1 MLPKLLLIEDN
12 PSISKIQRHVA
23 LRIGYQVDV
32 ADCLASAID
41 LIEVNDYFC
50 AVVDYV
56 LPDAPNGEAIPLT
69 IGASIPTIVMTG
81 KLDDKTRDTVMRY
94 PVVDYI
100 TKESRQAYLY
110 LETQLK
116 RLPRN
121 ENVRVLI
128 VDDSKNT
135 RNHIKN
141 LLLRHKYLIAQA
153 SDGVMALEQI
163 EKFDDIKVIITD
175 NEMPNMDG
183 VTLTSKIRE
192 KFNSED
198 KVIIGISGTDDN
210 RVSANFLKNGADD
223 YLRKPF
229 YPEEFY
235 CRVSQNLDMQENIAT
250 IRRQANSDYLTG
262 LPNRRYFFEQAN
274 NLLKRQKFAHQVA
287 MLDIDFFKS
296 VNDNYGHD
304 AGDLVLKEVSRLFD
318 TMFGKEHLIARLGGE
333 EFAVLF
339 SDDQHQHNQ
348 ALLEQFRDTVSQLEI
363 NHQQQTLKVTISIG
377 AIVED
382 TQSTDELLKQADIY
396 LYQAKEQGRN
406 RLIIGQ

>member
-1 MLPKLLLIEDN
+1 MLPNLLLIEDN

-32 ADCLASAID
+32 ADCLASAIA
-41 LIEVNDYFC
+41 LIEMNDYFC

-121 ENVRVLI
+121 ESVRVLI

-135 RNHIKN
+135 RNHINN
-141 LLLRHKYLIAQA
+141 LLLRHKYLIAHA
-153 SDGVMALEQI
+153 NNGEVALEQL

-175 NEMPNMDG
+175 NEMPNMNG
-183 VTLTSKIRE
+183 ITLTSKIRE

-198 KVIIGISGTDDN
+198 KVIIGISGSDDN

-229 YPEEFY
+229 CPEEFY

-262 LPNRRYFFEQAN
+262 LPNRRYFFEQAD
-274 NLLKRQKFAHQVA
+274 NLLKKTKICTSSSYA
-287 MLDIDFFKS
+287 
-296 VNDNYGHD
+296 
-304 AGDLVLKEVSRLFD
+304 
-318 TMFGKEHLIARLGGE
+318 
-333 EFAVLF
+333 
-339 SDDQHQHNQ
+339 
-348 ALLEQFRDTVSQLEI
+348 
-363 NHQQQTLKVTISIG
+363 
-377 AIVED
+377 
-382 TQSTDELLKQADIY
+382 
-396 LYQAKEQGRN
+396 
-406 RLIIGQ
+406 

>member
-121 ENVRVLI
+121 EDVRVLI

-339 SDDQHQHNQ
+339 RDDQHQHNQ

>member
-23 LRIGYQVDV
+23 LRIGYQVDI
-32 ADCLASAID
+32 ADSLASAID

-56 LPDAPNGEAIPLT
+56 LPDASNGEAIPLT

-81 KLDDKTRDTVMRY
+81 KLDDKTRDTVMQY

-100 TKESRQAYLY
+100 TKESRQAYTY

-128 VDDSKNT
+128 VDDSRNT
-135 RNHIKN
+135 RKLIKSY
-141 LLLRHKYLIAQA
+141 LLRHKYLIAEA
-153 SDGVMALEQI
+153 VDGVSALEQL
-163 EKFDDIKVIITD
+163 EQFDDIKVIITD
-175 NEMPNMDG
+175 NEMPNMNG

-274 NLLKRQKFAHQVA
+274 SLLKRQKFAHQVA
-287 MLDIDFFKS
+287 MLDIDHFKA

-304 AGDLVLKEVSRLFD
+304 AGDIVLKEVSRLFD
-318 TMFGKEHLIARLGGE
+318 TMFGKDHLVARLGGE

-339 SDDQHQHNQ
+339 KDENHEDNQ
-348 ALLEQFRDTVSQLEI
+348 ALLEQFRETVSQLQI
-363 NHQQQTLKVTISIG
+363 DCADQTLCVTISIG
-377 AIVED
+377 VTVKD
-382 TQSTDELLKQADIY
+382 TQSTDEVLKLADLC

-406 RLIIGQ
+406 RVIAG

>member
-12 PSISKIQRHVA
+12 PSISKIQRHIA

-32 ADCLASAID
+32 AESLAAAIE
-41 LIEVNDYFC
+41 LIEINDYFC

-56 LPDAPNGEAIPLT
+56 LPDAPNGEAIPMT
-69 IGASIPTIVMTG
+69 IGASIPTVVMTG
-81 KLDDKTRDTVMRY
+81 KLDDTTRDTVMRY

-135 RNHIKN
+135 RNLIKN

-153 SDGVMALEQI
+153 DDGVMALKQLD
-163 EKFDDIKVIITD
+163 KFDDIKVIITD
-175 NEMPNMDG
+175 NEMPNMNG
-183 VTLTSKIRE
+183 IQLTSKIRE
-192 KFNSED
+192 KYNSED
-198 KVIIGISGTDDN
+198 KVVIGISGSEDN
-210 RVSANFLKNGADD
+210 RVSANFLKSGADD

-235 CRVSQNLDMQENIAT
+235 CRVSQNLDMQEHIAI
-250 IRRQANSDYLTG
+250 IRKQANSDYLTG

-274 NLLKRQKFAHQVA
+274 TMLQRQKFSHQAA
-287 MLDIDFFKS
+287 MLDIDHFKA

-304 AGDLVLKEVSRLFD
+304 AGDIVLKEVASLFD
-318 TMFGKEHLIARLGGE
+318 NIFAKEHLTARLGGE

-339 SDDQHQHNQ
+339 NND
-348 ALLEQFRDTVSQLEI
+348 
-363 NHQQQTLKVTISIG
+363 NHQENQKLLQSFREAVSELIIESDGVEITVTISIG
-377 AIVED
+377 AVTSD
-382 TQSTDELLKQADIY
+382 TKDIDDILKRADLC

-406 RLIIGQ
+406 QLVIGD